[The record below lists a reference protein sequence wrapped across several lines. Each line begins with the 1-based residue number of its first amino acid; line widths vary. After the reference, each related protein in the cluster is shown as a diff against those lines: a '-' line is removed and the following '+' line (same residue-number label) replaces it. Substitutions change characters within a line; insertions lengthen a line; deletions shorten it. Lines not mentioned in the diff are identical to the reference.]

1 MGTHKKIM
9 NELQKWGL
17 LIKFAIRELQIILY
31 R

>member
-9 NELQKWGL
+9 NELQKWGS

>member
-9 NELQKWGL
+9 NELQKCGF